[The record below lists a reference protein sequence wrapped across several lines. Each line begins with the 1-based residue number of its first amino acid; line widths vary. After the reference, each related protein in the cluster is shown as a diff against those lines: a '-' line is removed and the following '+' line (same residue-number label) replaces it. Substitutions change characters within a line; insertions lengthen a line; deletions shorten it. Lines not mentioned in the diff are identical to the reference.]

1 MVQNT
6 LVDAVDGGDELAF
19 FEDNTNTVAFQM
31 APEFAENTERRK
43 TTIAPNI
50 LAQLAEENKSPDRR
64 PSVFPRMSLKSVTV
78 DAEVQTDSEPLKQ
91 F

>member
-1 MVQNT
+1 
-6 LVDAVDGGDELAF
+6 
-19 FEDNTNTVAFQM
+19 M

-64 PSVFPRMSLKSVTV
+64 PSAQNQHRMSLRAVTV
-78 DAEVQTDSEPLKQ
+78 DAEI
-91 F
+91 